1 MQEYQFI
8 PDLMQTWRETND
20 TVKTIASVGLYI
32 TINTV
37 VAVLSLGRLW
47 LRYRYSERR
56 RQERQRAAVVQLYT
70 HRDTG

>member
-8 PDLMQTWRETND
+8 PDLMETWREAND
-20 TVKTIASVGLYI
+20 TVKIITIVGLYI
-32 TINTV
+32 TINMV
-37 VAVLSLGRLW
+37 VAMVSLGRLW

-56 RQERQRAAVVQLYT
+56 RQELQRAAVVQLYK

>member
-8 PDLMQTWRETND
+8 PDLMETWREAND
-20 TVKTIASVGLYI
+20 TVKIITIVGLYI
-32 TINTV
+32 TINMV
-37 VAVLSLGRLW
+37 VAMVSLGRLW

-56 RQERQRAAVVQLYT
+56 RQERQRAAVVQLYK